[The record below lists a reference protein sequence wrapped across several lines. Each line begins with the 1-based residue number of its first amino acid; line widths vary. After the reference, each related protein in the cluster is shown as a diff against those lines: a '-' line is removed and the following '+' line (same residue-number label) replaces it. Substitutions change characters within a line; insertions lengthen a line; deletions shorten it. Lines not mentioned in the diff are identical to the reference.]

1 MKNISK
7 VSIVFLIIM
16 TLLSFTNMLNLEM
29 NGEVVKPAGLMVIIG
44 VIAFFVTKKSND
56 SKEEGLDIKSFPS
69 KLKNPKVIILVL
81 MPTIMVFVS
90 IFLEK
95 KFMPEVLQHIKERV
109 GFIDKSQI
117 VGTVISL
124 VVLALGE
131 EIALRAFFQKQ
142 STKLM
147 GFIPSIIITSILFS
161 LGHFAYDEPLIVVID
176 LVEIF
181 IDSIFYGLVF
191 KETDNAFCSWLSHF
205 LSNLIAVFLFL

>member
-1 MKNISK
+1 MKKISK
-7 VSIVFLIIM
+7 TSIVFLIIM

-56 SKEEGLDIKSFPS
+56 SKEEGLDIKSFPG
-69 KLKNPKVIILVL
+69 KLKSPKVIILAL

-109 GFIDKSQI
+109 GFIDKAQI

>member
-1 MKNISK
+1 MKKISK
-7 VSIVFLIIM
+7 TSIVFLIIM

-56 SKEEGLDIKSFPS
+56 SKEEGLDIKSFPG
-69 KLKNPKVIILVL
+69 KLKSPKVIILAL

-109 GFIDKSQI
+109 GFIDKAQI

-124 VVLALGE
+124 AVLALGE

>member
-1 MKNISK
+1 MKKISK
-7 VSIVFLIIM
+7 TSIVFLIIM

-56 SKEEGLDIKSFPS
+56 SKEEGLDIKSFPG
-69 KLKNPKVIILVL
+69 KLKSPKVIILAL

-161 LGHFAYDEPLIVVID
+161 LGHFAYDVPLIVVID

>member
-1 MKNISK
+1 MKKISK
-7 VSIVFLIIM
+7 TSIVFLIIM

-56 SKEEGLDIKSFPS
+56 SKEEGLDIKSFPG
-69 KLKNPKVIILVL
+69 KLKSPKVIILAL

-109 GFIDKSQI
+109 GFINKSQI

>member
-1 MKNISK
+1 MKKISK
-7 VSIVFLIIM
+7 TSIVFLIIM

-56 SKEEGLDIKSFPS
+56 SKEEGLDLKSFPG
-69 KLKNPKVIILVL
+69 KLKSPKVIILAL

>member
-1 MKNISK
+1 MKKISK
-7 VSIVFLIIM
+7 TSIVFLIIM

-56 SKEEGLDIKSFPS
+56 SKEEGLDIKSFPG
-69 KLKNPKVIILVL
+69 KLKSPKVIILAL
-81 MPTIMVFVS
+81 IPTIMVFVS

>member
-1 MKNISK
+1 MKKISK
-7 VSIVFLIIM
+7 TSIVFLIIM

-56 SKEEGLDIKSFPS
+56 SKEEGLDIKSFPG
-69 KLKNPKVIILVL
+69 KLKSPKVIILAL

>member
-1 MKNISK
+1 MKKISK
-7 VSIVFLIIM
+7 TSIVFLIIM

-56 SKEEGLDIKSFPS
+56 SKEEGLDIKSFPG
-69 KLKNPKVIILVL
+69 KLKSPKVIILAL

-142 STKLM
+142 STKLK

>member
-1 MKNISK
+1 MKKISK
-7 VSIVFLIIM
+7 TSIVFLIIM

-29 NGEVVKPAGLMVIIG
+29 NGEVVKPAGLMVIVG

-56 SKEEGLDIKSFPS
+56 SKEEGLDIKSFPG
-69 KLKNPKVIILVL
+69 KLKSPKVIILAL

-147 GFIPSIIITSILFS
+147 GFIPSIIITSLLFS

>member
-1 MKNISK
+1 MKKISK
-7 VSIVFLIIM
+7 TSIVFLIIM

-56 SKEEGLDIKSFPS
+56 SKEEGLDIKSFPG
-69 KLKNPKVIILVL
+69 KLKSPKVIILAL

-147 GFIPSIIITSILFS
+147 GFIPSIIITSLLFS

>member
-7 VSIVFLIIM
+7 VSIVSLIIM
-16 TLLSFTNMLNLEM
+16 TLLSFTNMLNLKM

-56 SKEEGLDIKSFPS
+56 SKEEGLDIKSFPG
-69 KLKNPKVIILVL
+69 KLKSPKVIILAL

>member
-1 MKNISK
+1 MKKISK
-7 VSIVFLIIM
+7 TSIVFLIIM

-56 SKEEGLDIKSFPS
+56 SKEEGLDIKSFPG
-69 KLKNPKVIILVL
+69 KLKSPKVIILAL

-124 VVLALGE
+124 AVLALGE

>member
-1 MKNISK
+1 MKKISK
-7 VSIVFLIIM
+7 TSIVFLIIM
-16 TLLSFTNMLNLEM
+16 TLLSFTNMLNLKM

-56 SKEEGLDIKSFPS
+56 SKEEGLDIKSFPG
-69 KLKNPKVIILVL
+69 KLKSPKVIILAL

>member
-16 TLLSFTNMLNLEM
+16 TLLSFTNMLNLKM

-56 SKEEGLDIKSFPS
+56 SKEEGLDIKSFPG
-69 KLKNPKVIILVL
+69 KLKSPKVIILAL